1 MHTLVMVI
9 SVTCSKYSTAKRKLD
24 QRVPRTS
31 SVRDQQVKNLGISQL
46 ISIEK
51 IEDFKN

>member
-1 MHTLVMVI
+1 MLTLVMVT
-9 SVTCSKYSTAKRKLD
+9 SVTCLKYSTAKRKLD

-31 SVRDQQVKNLGISQL
+31 SVRNQQVKNPGISQL
-46 ISIEK
+46 RFIKK